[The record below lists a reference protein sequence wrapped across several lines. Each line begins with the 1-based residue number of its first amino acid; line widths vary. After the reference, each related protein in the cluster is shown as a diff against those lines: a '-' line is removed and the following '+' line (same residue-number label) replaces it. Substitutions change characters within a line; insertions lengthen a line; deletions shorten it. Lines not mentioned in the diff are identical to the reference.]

1 MPTER
6 PVAACQAL
14 VKTYATATEQ
24 VQALRGIDLS
34 FRRGAVAAVVGASG
48 SGKSSLLRLLAG
60 LDLPTS
66 GKVLVNGLNLA
77 AMSPRRLRE
86 VRRSTVG
93 FVFQRPS
100 DNFVPYLTV
109 DEHMRL
115 AARAGGRGKGPGPDE
130 LLDALGI
137 AHRRDHLPE
146 ELSGG
151 EQQRAAF
158 AQVLTAGT
166 AIIVADEP
174 TAELDSRSAE
184 DLLTVIRSVSEH
196 GVAFVIATHDA
207 GVTRMADDV
216 VELDHGRVKRDSL
229 GSQQGIMI
237 QAPALGHTAGG
248 DPVAE
253 VAGLTKT
260 YRRGP
265 EEVHALDGVSLHLEP
280 GRMVGLMGRSGSG
293 KTTLLNVLAGWERAD
308 AGSVAWLADPEARLA
323 ERRWHELAILP
334 QKFGL
339 IEELTVREN
348 IEYPARLHGSLDA
361 AGERV
366 DGLLGALGLEELE
379 RRAPSE
385 TSVGQ
390 QQRTALARALVLR
403 PRLLLADEPSGHQ
416 DAMWARG
423 VFGCLRAAAA
433 DGTACLV
440 ATHNEEVSGYFDE
453 VVRMANGRI
462 EQGVEASPAG
472 AAATSRSRRR

>member
-1 MPTER
+1 MATER
-6 PVAACQAL
+6 PVVACQAL
-14 VKTYATATEQ
+14 VKTYATASEQ
-24 VQALRGIDLS
+24 VQALRGVDLS
-34 FRRGAVAAVVGASG
+34 FRRGALSAVVGASG

-60 LDLPTS
+60 LDVPTS

-77 AMSPRRLRE
+77 AMSPRRLRA

-109 DEHMRL
+109 DEHLRV
-115 AARAGGRGKGPGPDE
+115 AARAPKRADGPGADE

-158 AQVLTAGT
+158 AQVLTAGP
-166 AIIVADEP
+166 AIVVADEP

-184 DLLTVIRSVSEH
+184 DLLAVIRGLSEH

-216 VELDHGRVKRDSL
+216 VELDHGRLKRDSL

-237 QAPALGHTAGG
+237 GAPELGPIVGG
-248 DPVAE
+248 EAVAE
-253 VAGLTKT
+253 VAGVTKT

-265 EEVHALDGVSLHLEP
+265 EEVHALDEVSLRLEP

-293 KTTLLNVLAGWERAD
+293 KTTFLNVLAGWERAD
-308 AGSVAWLADPEARLA
+308 AGALAWLGDSNAGLA
-323 ERRWHELAILP
+323 ERRWHEIAVLP

-348 IEYPARLHGSLDA
+348 IEYPARLHGSLESA
-361 AGERV
+361 RERV
-366 DGLLGALGLEELE
+366 DGLLGALGLEELA

-423 VFGCLRAAAA
+423 VFGCLRQAAT

-453 VVRMANGRI
+453 VVSMANGRV
-462 EQGVEASPAG
+462 EQGLDASREG
-472 AAATSRSRRR
+472 ATVRRSIPG

>member
-1 MPTER
+1 LPTER

-14 VKTYATATEQ
+14 VKTYATASEQ
-24 VQALRGIDLS
+24 VQALRGVDLS
-34 FRRGAVAAVVGASG
+34 FRRGALAAVVGASG

-77 AMSPRRLRE
+77 AMSPRRLRA
-86 VRRSTVG
+86 VRSSTVG

-109 DEHMRL
+109 DEHLRL
-115 AARAGGRGKGPGPDE
+115 AARAAKRADGPGADE

-158 AQVLTAGT
+158 AQVLTAGP

-184 DLLTVIRSVSEH
+184 DLLIVIRGLSEH
-196 GVAFVIATHDA
+196 GVAFVIATHDP
-207 GVTRMADDV
+207 GVTQMADDV

-237 QAPALGHTAGG
+237 KAPEPGPVAGG
-248 DPVAE
+248 ASVAE
-253 VAGLTKT
+253 VSGLTKT

-265 EEVHALDGVSLHLEP
+265 EEVHALDEVSLRLEP

-293 KTTLLNVLAGWERAD
+293 KTTLLNVLAGWEPAD
-308 AGSVAWLADPEARLA
+308 AGSVVWLGNLESRLA
-323 ERRWHELAILP
+323 ERRWHEVAVLP

-348 IEYPARLHGSLDA
+348 IEYPARLHGSLESA
-361 AGERV
+361 RKRV
-366 DGLLGALGLEELE
+366 EKLLGALGLEELE

-403 PRLLLADEPSGHQ
+403 PRLLLADEPTGHQ

-453 VVRMANGRI
+453 VVRMANGRV
-462 EQGVEASPAG
+462 ERGLEASPEG
-472 AAATSRSRRR
+472 ANVKRPIPG